1 MSKISDDMRASDRA
15 GARQSG
21 MSVDLTA
28 VQASDQSDLAVS
40 GRPISDSLPVL
51 IPAPAPERDGP
62 AHPTVEES
70 VEPMDQMDEL
80 DEMGELEVLADLESA
95 DDVDEQSSVER
106 AERRRTTTPTRHSWA
121 AQRPFDLRTGTD
133 LPEAT
138 TFDPVERAH
147 QRRATW
153 IRPLILRSVIGDAM
167 VATVVTAICAFSLK
181 PIRPWSVPIGLAAAL
196 VWVLAVLFC
205 RGYEARR
212 LGDGPDEFQSLLRA
226 SFGVIAGLGVVAYST
241 QVLLPRRMVLLA
253 VPLIAVLCVVNRHL
267 IRKELHSRR
276 YDGLAM
282 RRTLIVGEPT
292 AVREVV
298 SDLAAVKHHGYEIV
312 GACVPVPGPEIAENL
327 DAIVMGGISEVP
339 QVVVDN
345 EIDTV
350 IVVGAQLSG
359 TPLRR
364 LSWALEQTGAD
375 LVVAPGLVEV
385 TGPNVQLRPSAGL
398 SLLLVEPPSARMGRM
413 LLKSIIDRA
422 VGILMLLA
430 ATPIIAVA
438 ALLVRLTSRGKAFF
452 PQHRIGLDGN
462 TFTMWKLR
470 SMVQDAE
477 ARKAELEAFSD
488 RDGLMFKMHA
498 DPRITKVGRVLR
510 RFSLD
515 ELPQLWNVVKGDMS
529 LVGPRP
535 PLPQEYEAYHD
546 AVHRRLRVRPGLTGL
561 WQVSGRADLTWEES
575 VRMDLRYVDN
585 WSIALDL
592 QILWKTARA
601 VLRGSGAY

>member
-1 MSKISDDMRASDRA
+1 MSTTDDMRAS
-15 GARQSG
+15 ART
-21 MSVDLTA
+21 DA
-28 VQASDQSDLAVS
+28 ADIP
-40 GRPISDSLPVL
+40 RL
-51 IPAPAPERDGP
+51 IPSPTPELEPLEPIGLPDRRSDRRSSERRDDAPER
-62 AHPTVEES
+62 
-70 VEPMDQMDEL
+70 
-80 DEMGELEVLADLESA
+80 
-95 DDVDEQSSVER
+95 
-106 AERRRTTTPTRHSWA
+106 RRFATTTRHSWA
-121 AQRPFDLRTGTD
+121 DQRPYDLRTESD
-133 LPEAT
+133 LPQAT
-138 TFDPVERAH
+138 TYDPIARA
-147 QRRATW
+147 QARRAEW
-153 IRPLILRSVIGDAM
+153 MRPLILRSAVGD
-167 VATVVTAICAFSLK
+167 
-181 PIRPWSVPIGLAAAL
+181 GLIAAAVMIL
-196 VWVLAVLFC
+196 CAYSTWHDKPWWYPVSASAVAAVVWVGAVLIC

-212 LGDGPDEFQSLLRA
+212 LGDGPEEFQSLLRA
-226 SFGVIAGLGVVAYST
+226 AFGVIAGLGVVAYSF
-241 QVLLPRRMVLLA
+241 QVLLPRRLVLLA
-253 VPLIAVLCVVNRHL
+253 IPLIALLCVVNRHL
-267 IRKELHSRR
+267 ARKDLHSRR
-276 YDGLAM
+276 YDGQAM

-298 SDLAAVKHHGYEIV
+298 ADLESVKHHGYEIV

-327 DAIVMGGISEVP
+327 DLNVLGGVSEVP

-345 EIDTV
+345 DIDSV

-385 TGPNVQLRPSAGL
+385 TGPNVTLRPSAGL

-413 LLKSIIDRA
+413 LLKSMIDRA
-422 VGILMLLA
+422 VGIMML
-430 ATPIIAVA
+430 AVA
-438 ALLVRLTSRGKAFF
+438 APVITVAAILVRVTSKGKAFF
-452 PQHRIGLDGN
+452 PQHRVGLDGN
-462 TFTMWKLR
+462 TFTMYKLR
-470 SMVQDAE
+470 SMVVDAE
-477 ARKAELEAFSD
+477 ARKVELLEQTD

-498 DPRITKVGRVLR
+498 DPRVTKVGKVLR

-535 PLPQEYEAYHD
+535 PLPSEYEAYHD

-601 VLRGSGAY
+601 VVQGSGAY

>member
-1 MSKISDDMRASDRA
+1 MSTTNDDMRAS
-15 GARQSG
+15 ARQVS
-21 MSVDLTA
+21 
-28 VQASDQSDLAVS
+28 AS
-40 GRPISDSLPVL
+40 PESDSSPVL
-51 IPAPAPERDGP
+51 IPSPAPEQDGP
-62 AHPTVEES
+62 AETTPAAPTGTNTAPQTS
-70 VEPMDQMDEL
+70 TPTTPRTAGL
-80 DEMGELEVLADLESA
+80 PAD
-95 DDVDEQSSVER
+95 R
-106 AERRRTTTPTRHSWA
+106 AERRRASSPTRHSWA
-121 AQRPFDLRTGTD
+121 DQRPFDLRAGGD
-133 LPEAT
+133 LLEGA
-138 TFDPVERAH
+138 TFDPVQRAQ
-147 QRRATW
+147 QRRSQWT
-153 IRPLILRSVIGDAM
+153 RPLIARSVIGDAM
-167 VATVVTAICAFSLK
+167 IAMVVSAVCAFSLHRE
-181 PIRPWSVPIGLAAAL
+181 RPWALLIGAAAAG
-196 VWVLAVLFC
+196 VWVCAVLVS

-212 LGDGPDEFQSLLRA
+212 LGDGPDEFQALLRA
-226 SFGVIAGLGVVAYST
+226 AFGVVAALGVVAYST
-241 QVLLPRRMVLLA
+241 QLLLPRRMVLLA
-253 VPLIAVLCVVNRHL
+253 VPLTALLCVVNRHL
-267 IRKELHSRR
+267 LRKELHTRR
-276 YDGLAM
+276 YDGKAM

-292 AVREVV
+292 AVREIV

-312 GACVPVPGPEIAENL
+312 GVCVPVPGPEIAENIDPPVL
-327 DAIVMGGISEVP
+327 GGVSEVP

-345 EIDTV
+345 DIDSV

-385 TGPNVQLRPSAGL
+385 TGPNVTLRPSAGL

-413 LLKSIIDRA
+413 MLKSVIDRA
-422 VGILMLLA
+422 VGIALLVLA
-430 ATPIIAVA
+430 APVIALAAVA
-438 ALLVRLTSRGKAFF
+438 VRLTSRGKAFF

-462 TFTMWKLR
+462 TFTMYKLR

-477 ARKAELEAFSD
+477 ARKTELEAFSD

-498 DPRITKVGRVLR
+498 DPRITKVGKVLR
-510 RFSLD
+510 RYSLD

-535 PLPQEYEAYHD
+535 PLPSEYEAYHD

-601 VLRGSGAY
+601 VIRGSGAY

>member
-1 MSKISDDMRASDRA
+1 
-15 GARQSG
+15 

-28 VQASDQSDLAVS
+28 VPTPDQSDLAVS

-95 DDVDEQSSVER
+95 DVIDEQSGVER

-226 SFGVIAGLGVVAYST
+226 SFGVIAGLGVLAYSS

-276 YDGLAM
+276 YDGKAM

-298 SDLAAVKHHGYEIV
+298 GDLAAVKHHGYEIV

-327 DAIVMGGISEVP
+327 EAVVMGGISEVP

-345 EIDTV
+345 DIDTV

-422 VGILMLLA
+422 VGIVMLLV
-430 ATPIIAVA
+430 ATPIIAVS
-438 ALLVRLTSRGKAFF
+438 ALLVRVTSRGKAFF

-535 PLPQEYEAYHD
+535 PLPREYEAYHD

>member
-1 MSKISDDMRASDRA
+1 MSTTDDMRAAARSDAPEIPRLIPSPTPEFDPIGSPERRSDR
-15 GARQSG
+15 R
-21 MSVDLTA
+21 
-28 VQASDQSDLAVS
+28 
-40 GRPISDSLPVL
+40 DSERRDD
-51 IPAPAPERDGP
+51 APER
-62 AHPTVEES
+62 
-70 VEPMDQMDEL
+70 
-80 DEMGELEVLADLESA
+80 
-95 DDVDEQSSVER
+95 
-106 AERRRTTTPTRHSWA
+106 RRFATTTRHSWA
-121 AQRPFDLRTGTD
+121 DQRPYDLRTESD
-133 LPEAT
+133 LPQAT
-138 TFDPVERAH
+138 TYDPVARA
-147 QRRATW
+147 QARRAEW
-153 IRPLILRSVIGDAM
+153 MRPLILRSAVGD
-167 VATVVTAICAFSLK
+167 
-181 PIRPWSVPIGLAAAL
+181 GLIAAAVMIL
-196 VWVLAVLFC
+196 CAYSTWHDKPWWYPVGASVVSAVVWVLAVLIC

-212 LGDGPDEFQSLLRA
+212 LGDGPEEFQSLLRA
-226 SFGVIAGLGVVAYST
+226 AFGVIAGLGVVAYSF
-241 QVLLPRRMVLLA
+241 QVLLPRRLVLLA
-253 VPLIAVLCVVNRHL
+253 IPLIALLCVVNRHL
-267 IRKELHSRR
+267 ARKDLHSRR
-276 YDGLAM
+276 YDGQAM

-298 SDLAAVKHHGYEIV
+298 ADLESVKHHGYEIV

-327 DAIVMGGISEVP
+327 DLNVLGGVSEVP

-345 EIDTV
+345 DIDSV

-385 TGPNVQLRPSAGL
+385 TGPNVTLRPSAGL

-413 LLKSIIDRA
+413 LLKSMIDRA
-422 VGILMLLA
+422 VGIMML
-430 ATPIIAVA
+430 AVA
-438 ALLVRLTSRGKAFF
+438 APVIAIAAVLVRLTSRGKAFF
-452 PQHRIGLDGN
+452 PQHRVGLDGN
-462 TFTMWKLR
+462 TFTMYKLR
-470 SMVQDAE
+470 SMVVDAE
-477 ARKAELEAFSD
+477 ARKVELLAQTD

-498 DPRITKVGRVLR
+498 DPRITKVGKVLR

-535 PLPQEYEAYHD
+535 PLPSEYEAYHD

-601 VLRGSGAY
+601 VVQGSGAY